1 MNFIKSIFL
10 YFKSKIKRK
19 KELKLIVEPD
29 KLNINSDKD
38 SFKNLLKYKEEK
50 IKKNKKIE
58 TLICHGDGLGIKNK
72 VSY

>member
-38 SFKNLLKYKEEK
+38 SFKNLLNILVLY
-50 IKKNKKIE
+50 
-58 TLICHGDGLGIKNK
+58 L
-72 VSY
+72 